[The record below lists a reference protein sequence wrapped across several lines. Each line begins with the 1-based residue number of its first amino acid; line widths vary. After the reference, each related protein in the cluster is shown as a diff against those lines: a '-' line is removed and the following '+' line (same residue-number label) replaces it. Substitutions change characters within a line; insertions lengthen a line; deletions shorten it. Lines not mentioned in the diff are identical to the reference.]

1 MATVRFTLP
10 GVAIDF
16 SHSETTQI
24 ISTMNSGASGAQVIT
39 QLLAA
44 FGVSGTTTTT
54 TTATAI
60 SGVVTTLLKMGANS
74 SSRCNSKQSGI
85 HLFVYWVGVPW
96 CRPQ

>member
-1 MATVRFTLP
+1 MATLRFTLT

-16 SHSETTQI
+16 SHYETTQI
-24 ISTMNSGASGAQVIT
+24 ISTMNSGASGARALT

-44 FGVSGTTTTT
+44 FGITGTTS
-54 TTATAI
+54 TTAAAI
-60 SGVVTTLLKMGANS
+60 SGAVATLLKMGANS
-74 SSRCNSKQSGI
+74 LSRCNSKRSGI